1 MVETNAFTMCL
12 DWKGDLWISG
22 WDCGIF
28 HYSIEE
34 SCFKNYLTDR
44 GRPILQGRIH
54 TIKAFEPNKIYIG
67 SDQGL
72 TLFDPSTQNT
82 LPLLTTE
89 TIAVVYLMT
98 LSMIS

>member
-72 TLFDPSTQNT
+72 TLIHLRKNT